1 LNQTQTQ
8 ITQLLQK
15 WQEGND
21 EALETLMP
29 LVYAELKRLAGS
41 YLRRE
46 RPDHTLQSAALVNEA
61 YLRLV
66 DQTQTQWQNKAHFFG
81 IAAQMMRRIL
91 ADHARGHNAAKRGA
105 GMPELELNEA
115 VAQAQTKS
123 VDLLDLEEALQK
135 LEKLDPE
142 VLTKSGIMVGLGEE
156 MDEVKAVMRDQ
167 RSWGVDILTIG
178 QYLQPSKKHMP
189 ISRYYTMEEFAELRD
204 YGKEIGFKWVESNPL
219 VRSSYHAAEQVRA
232 LSVVHRKLYGENAVN
247 S

>member
-1 LNQTQTQ
+1 LNQTQTE

-15 WQEGND
+15 WQEGNN

-135 LEKLDPE
+135 LEKLDAQQGKI
-142 VLTKSGIMVGLGEE
+142 V
-156 MDEVKAVMRDQ
+156 
-167 RSWGVDILTIG
+167 
-178 QYLQPSKKHMP
+178 
-189 ISRYYTMEEFAELRD
+189 ELRFFGGLSIED
-204 YGKEIGFKWVESNPL
+204 TANVLGISPATVKRDWAAARAWLFREVGARQDVES
-219 VRSSYHAAEQVRA
+219 
-232 LSVVHRKLYGENAVN
+232 
-247 S
+247 

>member
-1 LNQTQTQ
+1 
-8 ITQLLQK
+8 
-15 WQEGND
+15 
-21 EALETLMP
+21 MP

-91 ADHARGHNAAKRGA
+91 ADHARGHNAAKRGS

-115 VAQAQTKS
+115 MAQAQTKS

-135 LEKLDPE
+135 LEKLDAQQGKI
-142 VLTKSGIMVGLGEE
+142 V
-156 MDEVKAVMRDQ
+156 
-167 RSWGVDILTIG
+167 
-178 QYLQPSKKHMP
+178 
-189 ISRYYTMEEFAELRD
+189 ELRFFSGLSIED
-204 YGKEIGFKWVESNPL
+204 TANVLGISPATVKRDWAAARAWLFREVGARHDVEF
-219 VRSSYHAAEQVRA
+219 
-232 LSVVHRKLYGENAVN
+232 
-247 S
+247 